1 MYSTCGGG
9 GIDAFVLPS
18 LSMLSFK
25 GIGVGDL
32 ANKRFRSRA
41 SSLVFCF
48 FTKFSKSATSAG
60 NLLKKSWMRAED
72 ETLLSRTFDFFDA
85 SSAAAALDAAAVN
98 KGAVFLFFSG
108 AFSSSSKS
116 SQFKKLVVFLFPE
129 DLKKFFM
136 VFCCVVA
143 FLYENGSI
151 GVTSSFFNDMRPL
164 ISAPFFFFSSQFFS
178 AAATT
183 SGSNFSGYRIPTIS
197 NISSVPL
204 FVSFNEKS
212 SGFCSC

>member
-1 MYSTCGGG
+1 REREFESVVCVCFVKRANVLQEDDFSINQSINQSISMYSTCGGG

-60 NLLKKSWMRAED
+60 SLLKKSWMRAED
-72 ETLLSRTFDFFDA
+72 ETLLSRTFDFFEA

-136 VFCCVVA
+136 VF
-143 FLYENGSI
+143 
-151 GVTSSFFNDMRPL
+151 
-164 ISAPFFFFSSQFFS
+164 
-178 AAATT
+178 
-183 SGSNFSGYRIPTIS
+183 
-197 NISSVPL
+197 
-204 FVSFNEKS
+204 
-212 SGFCSC
+212 